1 MSEDKSAV
9 LQAMKKM
16 KKANKK
22 IADSEQEKNSGG
34 KNRRN
39 DDEDESI
46 LDSIINA
53 VSNFRGRD

>member
-22 IADSEQEKNSGG
+22 IADSEQAKNSGG

-39 DDEDESI
+39 DDDESI

>member
-22 IADSEQEKNSGG
+22 IADSEQAKNSGG